1 MNIFVSSQREIYVF
15 NRRHETGH
23 DILKLLQPLLNLLL
37 RIRLVV
43 IISLSEI
50 ANLPTINVATPN
62 SVIIVEEFYIHF
74 DQRLNLSRNLFL
86 QYYEHIIVVVQFC
99 FATTNNVVI
108 REVINEI
115 FCLATP
121 DLFN

>member
-23 DILKLLQPLLNLLL
+23 DILKFLQPLLNLLL

-62 SVIIVEEFYIHF
+62 SVIIVEEFCIHF

-99 FATTNNVVI
+99 FAITNNVVI

-115 FCLATP
+115 FCSATP